1 MRQLL
6 LSLALADT
14 RLILL
19 YFSFSSA
26 SEHSAYS
33 SHSSAYSHNA
43 TNVIARFCRG
53 TIPRTCDRSN
63 INETFARP
71 CTISES
77 YVSSSDTITL
87 ELRNTE
93 STVLRWD

>member
-1 MRQLL
+1 M
-6 LSLALADT
+6 
-14 RLILL
+14 
-19 YFSFSSA
+19 
-26 SEHSAYS
+26 
-33 SHSSAYSHNA
+33 
-43 TNVIARFCRG
+43 TNLIARFCRG

-77 YVSSSDTITL
+77 YVSNSDSITL

-93 STVLRWD
+93 STVLR

>member
-1 MRQLL
+1 MTVTL
-6 LSLALADT
+6 LSSAFLHCH
-14 RLILL
+14 
-19 YFSFSSA
+19 SA
-26 SEHSAYS
+26 SEPSGYNALGH
-33 SHSSAYSHNA
+33 YSHNS

-77 YVSSSDTITL
+77 YVSSSDAITL

-93 STVLRWD
+93 STVLR